1 MGLCIVHKWIQHSL
15 HKLYERCIY
24 LWMMYNAALL
34 KPFEVFIKRLY
45 TKNMLSFKFVDFPK
59 SRNYYNYL
67 MVIWDK
73 TMNYP

>member
-1 MGLCIVHKWIQHSL
+1 
-15 HKLYERCIY
+15 
-24 LWMMYNAALL
+24 MMYNAALL

-67 MVIWDK
+67 MVI
-73 TMNYP
+73 